1 MRYLNLIIFFVT
13 LLLTGC
19 IGDDII
25 FDTVAEKVS
34 LINSL
39 DSLQVDSTYQLE
51 ARFSNNIGVEENKT
65 FEWES
70 LTPTTIA
77 VDQNGLLKGLAVG
90 EASIQVSTTGVEG
103 TISTTMDLIVSE
115 NATVTTSTDRSG
127 EIKTTSSYLLEGK
140 FTLKEV
146 NGSIVLSFDD
156 SYKASTALPGLYVY
170 LTNNPNTNSGAFE
183 IGSVKVFSGAHSY
196 EIKGNFDVNTYSYVL
211 YYCKPFGV
219 KVGDGK
225 IE

>member
-1 MRYLNLIIFFVT
+1 MRNLILIPFFIA
-13 LLLTGC
+13 LFLTGC

-34 LINSL
+34 LNNSL

-51 ARFSNNIGVEENKT
+51 ARFSNNIGVEETKT

-70 LTPTTIA
+70 LTPATIS

-90 EASIQVSTTGVEG
+90 EASIKVSTNGVEG
-103 TISTTMDLIVSE
+103 MISITMDFIVSE
-115 NATVTTSTDRSG
+115 NATVTTNTDRSG

-140 FTLKEV
+140 FTLKED
-146 NGSIVLSFDD
+146 NGNIVLSFDD
-156 SYKASTALPGLYVY
+156 SYNASTALPGLYVY
-170 LTNNPNTNSGAFE
+170 LTNNPNTTSGAFE
-183 IGSVKVFSGAHSY
+183 IGAVKIFNGAHSY
-196 EIKGNFDVNTYSYVL
+196 EIKENFDVNTYEYVL